1 MSNIPVN
8 ITKHY
13 SYDNCHNCLGY
24 YINFSC
30 YVGCHYISKT
40 YKKKCINDMFDDKKF
55 LYECSLKWCSY
66 LQLFLKIEN
75 DLEKE
80 CI

>member
-1 MSNIPVN
+1 MNSIPVN

-13 SYDNCHNCLGY
+13 SYDNYHNCLGY

-30 YVGCHYISKT
+30 YVGSHYISKT
-40 YKKKCINDMFDDKKF
+40 YKKKSITDMFDDKKF
-55 LYECSLKWCSY
+55 LYECSNKWCSY
-66 LQLFLKIEN
+66 LQLFLKLEK
-75 DLEKE
+75 DLVKE